1 MEDRKD
7 QPRETSILHPPSSIL
22 ASLLRSILYSLSSI
36 LVFLSLNCINKPQN
50 PAATQPATAI
60 DPATTQPSYWLNQPA
75 AAHVQTTDFDQTWN
89 ACKSVAR
96 GYLYTLDREDYRDGL
111 ITTAPMISKQW
122 FEPWRPD
129 TGTVGAMLANSTS
142 AFRRTLR
149 FEIDRNPDN
158 TFTVTPKVLVEREAL
173 LERRVTDVSQYRLAF
188 AGAALRQSPRYS
200 NTFDSGVNPDIVP
213 FKYYYPVARDTEM
226 EKQVAQRLRSTLDKS
241 APAPIATIDPK
252 TPVTPAPASGQ
263 PADGAVAAI
272 GLTDTV
278 YINLGAADKVVPGM
292 TFAVFDKKA
301 IIPALDQFAAENPG
315 LKGWIEILTVANTSS
330 TAKVIK
336 SIAPITQGDNLYNFI
351 YQRGQQNHFGVAGEF
366 QTATRD
372 TLSGL
377 VWRWNGVVDDQVTG
391 NTTCIILG
399 QPPKDAPSLKIY
411 EALRARAAEL
421 KIPIIDETRF
431 NLLIRYY
438 DPAKR

>member
-1 MEDRKD
+1 MEDGK
-7 QPRETSILHPPSSIL
+7 QTLGL
-22 ASLLRSILYSLSSI
+22 ARSIFYPLSSI
-36 LVFLSLNCINKPQN
+36 LVFLLLFLGCINKPQN

-60 DPATTQPSYWLNQPA
+60 DPATTQPSYWLSQPA
-75 AAHVQTTDFDQTWN
+75 AAQVHATDFDHTWN

-111 ITTAPMISKQW
+111 ITTVPMISKQW

-149 FEIDRNPDN
+149 FEIDRNTDN

-188 AGAALRQSPRYS
+188 AGAGLKQSPRYS

-226 EKQVAQRLRSTLDKS
+226 EKQVAQRLRNTLDKS
-241 APAPIATIDPK
+241 APAAVATTDSKPS
-252 TPVTPAPASGQ
+252 VTPAPDPGQ

-301 IIPALDQFAAENPG
+301 IIPALDQFAADNPG

-330 TAKVIK
+330 TAKIIK
-336 SIAPITQGDNLYNFI
+336 TNAAIAQGDNLFNFI
-351 YQRGQQNHFGVAGEF
+351 YQRGRQNRFVVAGEF

-377 VWRWNGVVDDQVTG
+377 VWRWNGVVDEQVNA
-391 NTTCIILG
+391 NTTCVILG
-399 QPPKDAPSLKIY
+399 QPPKDAPSLKLY
-411 EALRARAAEL
+411 EAIRAQATDL
-421 KIPIIDETRF
+421 KLPIIDETRF